1 MIFVS
6 TGCVKAKKIK
16 DAISQLAKAGFKNIE
31 LSGGTKY
38 YTDYENDLLDDE
50 QEQEYNE

>member
-1 MIFVS
+1 M
-6 TGCVKAKKIK
+6 
-16 DAISQLAKAGFKNIE
+16 FKNIE
-31 LSGGTKY
+31 LSGGTKF